1 MNQIKGIYNNI
12 KWNLWEKDSL
22 SKDLSMITLLL
33 IVSMF
38 V

>member
-1 MNQIKGIYNNI
+1 MKELVNNI

-22 SKDLSMITLLL
+22 SKDLTVITLLL

-38 V
+38 M